1 MIVKPTYVFRL
12 PYIGEYI
19 LTFLSHPF
27 IDFRRS
33 YECSVVTKLHGTLI
47 DRIEEMNDM
56 TRRGLIQDTNCGAFS
71 VSSMAYCIEQIE
83 HFLIDE
89 KFIAFD
95 RLLLLCRQFK
105 CEWFCRSIEKVSG
118 LRLSLRMLYFK
129 NPTE

>member
-27 IDFRRS
+27 HDFRRT

-47 DRIEEMNDM
+47 ERIEELNDM
-56 TRRGLIQDTNCGAFS
+56 TRQGLLQDTNCGAFS

-83 HFLIDE
+83 LFLLYE
-89 KFIAFD
+89 KYIAFD
-95 RLLLLCRQFK
+95 TLLILCRNFK
-105 CEWFCRSIEKVSG
+105 CEWFCRSILKIKLPVQ
-118 LRLSLRMLYFK
+118 K
-129 NPTE
+129 

>member
-12 PYIGEYI
+12 PYIGDYI

-33 YECSVVTKLHGTLI
+33 YECSVVTKIHDTLI
-47 DRIEEMNDM
+47 GRIEEMNNLIKQ
-56 TRRGLIQDTNCGAFS
+56 GLIEDTYCGAFS

-95 RLLLLCRQFK
+95 TLLILCKNYK
-105 CEWFCRSIEKVSG
+105 CEWFCRSIEKIG
-118 LRLSLRMLYFK
+118 MKCTLRRYLK
-129 NPTE
+129 HTE